1 MPQAFVFG
9 SPIAHSLSPVLHRAA
24 YAALGLS
31 DWSYAACEVE
41 QAGFLDVVTGL
52 GPQVRGLSLT
62 MPLKE
67 VAFAIADPV
76 SDRARL
82 AGAINTLVRRGDGWA
97 GDNTDIAGLVA
108 SLRPPGAPPEL
119 GPGMILGA
127 GATARS
133 ALIALHTLGCTCVT
147 VAARDPAKAHASLG
161 ELAKTLNLDLT
172 VRPLTDWHASHR
184 PDRLDTARGRRAG
197 GNERAAGV
205 RGGVGRDSTA
215 RCRLC
220 RLADSARAGGCG
232 AWRIRR
238 QRPGHADPPG
248 RRASRT
254 HDGAP
259 PRLAHLAGCRHAV
272 TRGAQP
278 AEGRRELA
286 APMRGFQACCVG

>member
-31 DWSYAACEVE
+31 DWSYASREVE

-172 VRPLTDWHASHR
+172 VRPLTDWPASPAALIVSTLPASGALVATTALLASEAALGGIRLLDVVYADWPTPLAQAAAERGASVVSGLDMLIHQAVEQVELMTGRR
-184 PDRLDTARGRRAG
+184 PDWRTL
-197 GNERAAGV
+197 
-205 RGGVGRDSTA
+205 
-215 RCRLC
+215 
-220 RLADSARAGGCG
+220 LA
-232 AWRIRR
+232 
-238 QRPGHADPPG
+238 
-248 RRASRT
+248 
-254 HDGAP
+254 
-259 PRLAHLAGCRHAV
+259 AV
-272 TRGAQP
+272 TP
-278 AEGRRELA
+278 
-286 APMRGFQACCVG
+286 